1 MSNVRRHMSHSGARE
16 LVVQLGTYLYAGQT
30 ECDIRIVRAPVRYG
44 TGDDEDTPDIANDQN
59 EPTFY
64 VEYGSAT
71 QRGTFASRS
80 VGHPSLEAA
89 MSAAEASPGIGTTVT
104 WAGGPTK

>member
-1 MSNVRRHMSHSGARE
+1 MSRSGARE
-16 LVVQLGTYLYAGQT
+16 LVVQVGTYLYAGQT
-30 ECDIRIVRAPVRYG
+30 ECDIRVVRALVRYG
-44 TGDDEDTPDIANDQN
+44 TGDHEDTPDVANEQD

-64 VEYGSAT
+64 VEFGSAA
-71 QRGTFASRS
+71 QRGTFVSRS